1 MPVIARPLTSSRM
14 GLPTDDFPVSPST
27 NVDSQPTQASPYQD
41 IHSQKDKR
49 ASPPASSA
57 PGTAA
62 LSARFKAM
70 DYQPA
75 GASPLATT
83 STSAYQDEEQRS
95 HHLHPDSNFASSS
108 LSPLMSGGSP
118 SFSQQGRMRRQ
129 QLDPRRPSIQAD
141 QRLASKASW
150 SRKTSDLPSVSV
162 PLGRS
167 AEGGYSRTVSGQS
180 RGGGRG
186 PASSR
191 HFLTVVPPEE

>member
-1 MPVIARPLTSSRM
+1 M
-14 GLPTDDFPVSPST
+14 GLPAEDFPVSPST
-27 NVDSQPTQASPYQD
+27 NVDSQQMQASPYQE
-41 IHSQKDKR
+41 IHSQREKR
-49 ASPPASSA
+49 ASPSSSG
-57 PGTAA
+57 PGVAA

-70 DYQPA
+70 ESPA
-75 GASPLATT
+75 GASRLATT
-83 STSAYQDEEQRS
+83 STLGYQDEEQRS
-95 HHLHPDSNFASSS
+95 HHLHPDGAFASSS

-118 SFSQQGRMRRQ
+118 SFSQQGRLRRQ

-141 QRLASKASW
+141 QRQASKASW

-167 AEGGYSRTVSGQS
+167 AEGGYSRNVSGQS
-180 RGGGRG
+180 RQGGRG

>member
-1 MPVIARPLTSSRM
+1 MPIIARPFTSSIM
-14 GLPTDDFPVSPST
+14 GLPADDFPVSPST
-27 NVDSQPTQASPYQD
+27 NVDSQQMQASPYQE
-41 IHSQKDKR
+41 IHSQREKR
-49 ASPPASSA
+49 TSPPASA

-70 DYQPA
+70 DPPI

-83 STSAYQDEEQRS
+83 STSGYQDEEHRS
-95 HHLHPDSNFASSS
+95 HHLHPDSGFASSS

-118 SFSQQGRMRRQ
+118 SFSQQGRLRRQ
-129 QLDPRRPSIQAD
+129 QLDPRRPSIQTAD